1 MAAAIQPK
9 QKANAIPA
17 LMPLPHAQSPFFWP
31 VFALN
36 DDAEVQALHSLRSA
50 TYKKNASS
58 AANHTTRM
66 ALIGAINDAEISQAY
81 SFRSAQEEGV
91 LLYAWRGNKA
101 LVPGLKAGAKGG
113 AA

>member
-1 MAAAIQPK
+1 MAAATQPK

-31 VFALN
+31 VAALN
-36 DDAEVQALHSLRSA
+36 NDAEVQALLALHQA
-50 TYKKNASS
+50 ACKKSPS
-58 AANHTTRM
+58 AANHTTRI
-66 ALIGAINDAEISQAY
+66 ALIGAVGKEEINTTN
-81 SFRSAQEEGV
+81 SFRSALEDGV

-101 LVPGLKAGAKGG
+101 LVPGLAAGAKGG

>member
-1 MAAAIQPK
+1 MAAATQPK
-9 QKANAIPA
+9 QKTNAIPA

-36 DDAEVQALHSLRSA
+36 DDAKVQALRALQSA
-50 TYKKNASS
+50 AVKKSPS
-58 AANHTTRM
+58 TANHTTRR
-66 ALIGAINDAEISQAY
+66 ALIGAISNAEASTGYA
-81 SFRSAQEEGV
+81 FRSAQEEGV

-101 LVPGLKAGAKGG
+101 LVPGLAAGAKGG

>member
-1 MAAAIQPK
+1 MAAPIQPK

-17 LMPLPHAQSPFFWP
+17 LMPLPNAQSPFFWP
-31 VFALN
+31 VVALN
-36 DDAEVQALHSLRSA
+36 DDAKVQALSA
-50 TYKKNASS
+50 LQSAAVKKSPS
-58 AANHTTRM
+58 TANHTTRR

-101 LVPGLKAGAKGG
+101 LVPGMKAGAKGG

>member
-1 MAAAIQPK
+1 MAAATQPK
-9 QKANAIPA
+9 QKTNAIPA
-17 LMPLPHAQSPFFWP
+17 LMPLPGTQSPFFWP

-36 DDAEVQALHSLRSA
+36 DDAEVQALHALRSA

-66 ALIGAINDAEISQAY
+66 ALVGAITDAEVSTGYA
-81 SFRSAQEEGV
+81 FRSAQEEGV

-101 LVPGLKAGAKGG
+101 LVPGLAAGAKGG